1 MTPPLLLMY
10 VVFFGVGYHV
20 SIWIG
25 WTLNAF
31 LVAALCLSAYAGAT
45 NLAAFLEAWDVLRH
59 RRERPD
65 MAAVFTLAYA
75 PVMGSCVNIAKATG
89 MASAIAVPEL
99 VYASASIVADEGN
112 PGVMMN
118 ILLVTYFLLILAVVA
133 LFERV
138 RRRLV
143 RHART

>member
-1 MTPPLLLMY
+1 
-10 VVFFGVGYHV
+10 
-20 SIWIG
+20 
-25 WTLNAF
+25 
-31 LVAALCLSAYAGAT
+31 
-45 NLAAFLEAWDVLRH
+45 
-59 RRERPD
+59 
-65 MAAVFTLAYA
+65 
-75 PVMGSCVNIAKATG
+75 MGSCVNIAKATG

-118 ILLVTYFLLILAVVA
+118 ILLVAYFLLILAVVA